1 MEVKPPSIERF
12 NWKPRS
18 RTPKSI
24 SESGTWFIDGKTST
38 VPDIRDMQWRIPKDD
53 VVMREIPPEP
63 KVVVKA
69 ITAPVVVEQSEEQ
82 QEAHDIP
89 EVNIALTMD
98 DVSAGFT
105 LQHSHMC
112 LVQ

>member
-12 NWKPRS
+12 NWTPRS
-18 RTPKSI
+18 RTPKSV

-63 KVVVKA
+63 KVVIKP
-69 ITAPVVVEQSEEQ
+69 ITAPLVDQSE
-82 QEAHDIP
+82 ASDIP
-89 EVNIALTMD
+89 EVNISLTMD